1 MTDLSRYEY
10 YRTENGV
17 LYHGDCLEIL
27 PHLEPVDLVLKKK
40 PTKNNTGEIRAN
52 HEEKQKGSLQENGG
66 KGVMGTT
73 ESRDKVALPRAKMVN
88 GANGKLLQR
97 FANGYEQDIKAVGDS
112 ITRPGENRK
121 GKRKI
126 QERKAESALPP
137 DNRERQVF
145 KLSSDRKSLCSPQKR
160 EPSGQPSGQPSNT
173 LHELP
178 FKLSQKNVVGQSEI
192 ICLTDPPYGIGEAAG
207 KNKSRGCLAISKDYG
222 NESWDNQIPPK
233 RVFDL
238 MLSISSNQIIFG
250 GNYFVEYLKNSP
262 CWLVWDKNNGSTD
275 FADCELVWTS
285 FKSAVRLIKYTW
297 HGMIRQGNEK
307 RYHPT
312 QKPVGVIQWILDNYS
327 TCHNIILDPFLGSG
341 TTAVACERLGRKWIG
356 IELEEKYCQIA
367 VKRIE
372 AENRQ
377 LKIPGC

>member
-1 MTDLSRYEY
+1 
-10 YRTENGV
+10 
-17 LYHGDCLEIL
+17 
-27 PHLEPVDLVLKKK
+27 
-40 PTKNNTGEIRAN
+40 
-52 HEEKQKGSLQENGG
+52 
-66 KGVMGTT
+66 MGTT